1 MKVSD
6 VMTRDVITVPRSAS
20 LKEAASVLVQ
30 RDISGVPV
38 VDGGKVVGVFSERD
52 LLFKEQGQPDGA
64 HWLTWLTDPLAV
76 ADRPKLEARVVGE
89 AMTSPAVTVDAT
101 ADIPAAARLMLAAGV
116 SRLPVLDD
124 GYLAGIV
131 TRADLVRAFVR
142 TDEEIALEIR
152 DEIVGRKLW
161 LDEDALEIT
170 VRDGNVSVS
179 GALTDTVDPELLTRL
194 IAQVPGVVSVETDLQ
209 LA

>member
-116 SRLPVLDD
+116 SRLPVLHD